1 MTAPVKLIMATAG
14 ADTAPPSD
22 PGKLYTWGTSNDG
35 KLGNEMAT
43 SSVSTPVQVGALT
56 TWTDFIAGNVC
67 NFARKNDGTLWSWG
81 ENTSG
86 ALGHGTGSAAKV
98 SSPTQIGSLTNW
110 TSKLDG
116 LSHISAIK
124 SDGTLWAW
132 GESGLNGGIG
142 DGTIIY
148 RSSPVQIGALTTWE
162 SVAVGNGR
170 THAIKTDGTLWAW
183 GKNTFGGLGLEDAVK
198 RSSPVQMGALTNW
211 AKVTAAGNWGGAI
224 KDDGTLWMWG
234 YNGRG
239 ELGQGNTINTSS
251 PVQVGSLTDWSH
263 FVTNNGIGTVV
274 AFKADGTVWSWGYN
288 NTGNL
293 AQGDVINRSSPTQIG
308 SKTTWSFGAV
318 ASDLFLIS
326 TTGKMYSVG
335 QNTAGVGGRGDRINR
350 VIEAKAKS
358 LDISQDILQKDFES
372 MVSLRTFIEKE
383 DIANMAVFLLSDEAN
398 KISGQ
403 ILTVDG
409 NTERMNQ

>member
-1 MTAPVKLIMATAG
+1 MPNIRTVMMGAAG
-14 ADTAPPSD
+14 VQEVVPSD
-22 PGKLYTWGTSNDG
+22 PGKLYTWGTSNDV

-43 SSVSTPVQVGALT
+43 GSQSVPIQIGSLT
-56 TWTDFIAGNVC
+56 TWTNFMAANIN
-67 NFARKNDGTLWSWG
+67 NFALKNDGTLWTWG

-86 ALGHGTGSAAKV
+86 LLGLGTGSAAKV

-110 TSKLDG
+110 TSKFRG
-116 LSHISAIK
+116 YNVVSAVK
-124 SDGTLWAW
+124 S
-132 GESGLNGGIG
+132 
-142 DGTIIY
+142 
-148 RSSPVQIGALTTWE
+148 
-162 SVAVGNGR
+162 
-170 THAIKTDGTLWAW
+170 DGTLWAW

-274 AFKADGTVWSWGYN
+274 AFKTDGTVWSWGYN

-308 SKTTWSFGAV
+308 SKTTWSSGSIAGN
-318 ASDLFLIS
+318 LFLIS
-326 TTGKMYSVG
+326 TVGKLYSVG
-335 QNTAGVGGRGDRINR
+335 QNTAGVGGRGDRINSSSP
-350 VIEAKAKS
+350 VQIGDQVAW
-358 LDISQDILQKDFES
+358 
-372 MVSLRTFIEKE
+372 
-383 DIANMAVFLLSDEAN
+383 ANV
-398 KISGQ
+398 G
-403 ILTVDG
+403 VGG
-409 NTERMNQ
+409 NGSAGGITA

>member
-1 MTAPVKLIMATAG
+1 MPNIRTVMMGAAG
-14 ADTAPPSD
+14 VQEVVPSD

-43 SSVSTPVQVGALT
+43 GSQSVPIQIGSLT
-56 TWTDFIAGNVC
+56 TWTNFMAANIN
-67 NFARKNDGTLWSWG
+67 NFALKNDGTLWTWG

-86 ALGHGTGSAAKV
+86 LLGLGTGSAAKV

-110 TSKLDG
+110 TSKFRG
-116 LSHISAIK
+116 YNVVSAVK

-132 GESGLNGGIG
+132 GEGVNGGLGNG
-142 DGTIIY
+142 DVIT
-148 RSSPVQIGALTTWE
+148 RSSPIQIGSLTTWE
-162 SVAVGNGR
+162 SSAVGNNR

-251 PVQVGSLTDWSH
+251 PVQVGSLTDWAS
-263 FVTNNGIGTVV
+263 FASTVGGGSVV
-274 AFKADGTVWSWGYN
+274 AFKTDGTVWSWGYN
-288 NTGNL
+288 NSGNL
-293 AQGDVINRSSPTQIG
+293 GQGDTINRSSPTQIG
-308 SKTTWSFGAV
+308 SKTTWSSGSIAGN
-318 ASDLFLIS
+318 LFLIS
-326 TTGKMYSVG
+326 TVGKLYSVG
-335 QNTAGVGGRGDRINR
+335 QNTAGVGGRGDRINSSSP
-350 VIEAKAKS
+350 VQIGDQVAW
-358 LDISQDILQKDFES
+358 
-372 MVSLRTFIEKE
+372 
-383 DIANMAVFLLSDEAN
+383 ANV
-398 KISGQ
+398 G
-403 ILTVDG
+403 VGG
-409 NTERMNQ
+409 NGSAGGITA